1 MGFLD
6 ALLGRSKVKR
16 ADLDQLFAV
25 PSAAL
30 TLATAGF
37 NPTGIGSVCFRASE
51 GGAFAQTEAEIRALL
66 DVDAGPPVELTKD
79 SYGYSWLVVRHDP
92 EDIAGL
98 VTDLHAVNLSLQDA
112 GFGPSLLCSLIVLDG
127 TVNNERRRLGL
138 VYLYKRGTFY
148 PFVPLPGT
156 DQRRDNAVELQVRA
170 LLTDDLRIEPD
181 LSRWFPIW
189 GAPGL
194 AD

>member
-1 MGFLD
+1 VGFLD
-6 ALLGRSKVKR
+6 ALLGRTKVKR

-37 NPTGIGSVCFRASE
+37 DPVGVGSVCFRASE

-66 DVDAGPPVELTKD
+66 DVDAGPPVELIKD
-79 SYGYSWLVVRHDP
+79 SYGYSWLLVRHDP
-92 EDIAGL
+92 ADMAGL
-98 VTDLHAVNLSLQDA
+98 VTDLHAINLSLQDA
-112 GFGPSLLCSLIVLDG
+112 GFGPSLLCSLIVFEG
-127 TVNNERRRLGL
+127 TVNAEHRRLGL

-148 PFVPLPGT
+148 PFVPLPGA

-181 LSRWFPIW
+181 LSRWFPVW

>member
-6 ALLGRSKVKR
+6 ALLGRTKVKR

-37 NPTGIGSVCFRASE
+37 NPVGVGSVCFRASE

-92 EDIAGL
+92 ADMAGL
-98 VTDLHAVNLSLQDA
+98 VTDLHAINMSLQDA
-112 GFGPSLLCSLIVLDG
+112 GFGPSLLCSLIVFVG
-127 TVNNERRRLGL
+127 TVNDEHRRLGL

-148 PFVPLPGT
+148 PFVPLPGA

-170 LLTDDLRIEPD
+170 LLTDDLRAETD
-181 LSRWFPIW
+181 LSRWFAVW

>member
-6 ALLGRSKVKR
+6 ALLGRSKAKR

-30 TLATAGF
+30 TLATAGLT
-37 NPTGIGSVCFRASE
+37 PTGVGSVCFKAAE

-92 EDIAGL
+92 EDVAGL
-98 VTDLHAVNLSLQDA
+98 VTDLHAINLSLQDA
-112 GFGPSLLCSLIVLDG
+112 GFGPALLCSLVVFTG
-127 TVNNERRRLGL
+127 TVGNEPRRLGL

-148 PFVPLPGT
+148 PLVPLPGA
-156 DQRRDNAVELQVRA
+156 DQRRDNALELQVRG
-170 LLTDDLRIEPD
+170 LLGNDLKVEPD
-181 LSRWFPIW
+181 LSRWFPVW

>member
-1 MGFLD
+1 MSWLD
-6 ALLGRSKVKR
+6 RALGRTKP
-16 ADLDQLFAV
+16 AAPDLDQLFAV
-25 PSAAL
+25 PSAAI

-37 NPTGIGSVCFRASE
+37 TPTGIGSVCFKAAE
-51 GGAFAQTEAEIRALL
+51 GGAFAQTEADIRALL

-92 EDIAGL
+92 EDVAGL

-112 GFGPSLLCSLIVLDG
+112 GFGPALLCSLVVFAG
-127 TVNNERRRLGL
+127 TVANEQRRLGL

-148 PFVPLPGT
+148 PFVPLPG
-156 DQRRDNAVELQVRA
+156 QRRDNALELQIRG
-170 LLTDDLRIEPD
+170 LLASDLKVEDDLA
-181 LSRWFPIW
+181 RWFPVW

-194 AD
+194 